1 MSHYTEQYTSQSNIY
16 NNNFWFFKS
25 KWGFKRIYLILHF
38 AIGIFRRSKCSSRIE
53 REENEISKYRRHWCQ
68 SRSGKS
74 NRKFT
79 SWTNI
84 DWSWFGKVR
93 VYFLAMSPPQSGH
106 PCVPKSTS
114 ICVIS
119 CQTLWQENNN
129 PRSFG
134 FILTYS
140 LLKDCIKNCHSFCY
154 VFILKWK
161 KDKLFFIMKCFRNP
175 DSSY

>member
-1 MSHYTEQYTSQSNIY
+1 MRSQNTE
-16 NNNFWFFKS
+16 
-25 KWGFKRIYLILHF
+25 
-38 AIGIFRRSKCSSRIE
+38 GIDVI
-53 REENEISKYRRHWCQ
+53 

-119 CQTLWQENNN
+119 CRTLWQENNN

-175 DSSY
+175 DSSYWRIAIEKVGHMKSYNEYTSFWCHFKLGRYLIYCVKYLINQR